1 VENPAGVGGR
11 AQKKVVRMLQ
21 RRKVYAHGNVKTLM
35 TFFSENARRP
45 TSMHITTE
53 KDQVR
58 LELRSAANL
67 HASNGR
73 ELPCATANLL
83 LRRSLDAGHSA
94 ASAFHYDMGSG
105 GNHQRD
111 PELGPPHR
119 SRRLSSFMTP
129 ASDHELTKCCSLGAG
144 RVLAVLVLSVGL
156 PRLQGREPRP
166 ALLVLLPRPQRFDH
180 LLRQKDLRSSHALS
194 AFRREARALR
204 LRPQSRLGKR
214 LHVSEHPLPSSHT

>member
-144 RVLAVLVLSVGL
+144 RVLAVLVLSVG
-156 PRLQGREPRP
+156 PRP
-166 ALLVLLPRPQRFDH
+166 RAQTCAP
-180 LLRQKDLRSSHALS
+180 RSSSS
-194 AFRREARALR
+194 APAV
-204 LRPQSRLGKR
+204 RPPTSAKR
-214 LHVSEHPLPSSHT
+214 SAQQPRSVCLPSGSSRTATASSKSAW